1 MPKFSFSPDDIKRGF
16 NLAKLVRPMTGD
28 YVLKIN
34 GSTLS
39 VLSYD
44 RRRFCRADIRALDTD
59 VMDDYASDEFFLSA
73 DRQTLFDAK
82 LSSMSVSVTDK
93 GLNVRAS
100 EEGQSRSAVIRR
112 RPDNSR
118 RPKVVLRNLPAGGTL
133 MKAKLFEE
141 LLHQVSCA
149 ALIKET
155 KTEDDM
161 KINQVHFYP
170 DQECATSNAR
180 VYASAAFLPG
190 LILDLSIVSADI
202 PTVRAF
208 CTKSKTEDIIVG
220 QSQSHLFLSDSDSKS
235 YIMLSRV
242 ATSKPPLF
250 LVSEDEY
257 AVELEID
264 KSPLT
269 SSLSWAKTAVEG
281 TSRLSISVVRNTD
294 DFGSLNMLANGQ
306 EIATIPVKFRKGKEL
321 RADFH
326 IPTLFNIASAVN
338 CDSVIMRYSHPKVPT
353 LLELTAAK
361 PSDVP
366 ARHFLQCMRAR

>member
-34 GSTLS
+34 GAVLS

-59 VMDDYASDEFFLSA
+59 AQDDYVSDEFFLSA

-93 GLNVRAS
+93 GLNIRAS

-118 RPKVVLRNLPAGGTL
+118 RPKVVLRNLPAGGTVTQ
-133 MKAKLFEE
+133 AKLFEE

-149 ALIKET
+149 ALIRET
-155 KTEDDM
+155 KTEEDM
-161 KINQVHFYP
+161 KVNQVHFYP
-170 DQECATSNAR
+170 DQGCATSNAR

-190 LILDLSIVSADI
+190 LILDLSIISADI

-208 CTKSKTEDIIVG
+208 CTKSKTENIIVG
-220 QSQSHLFLSDSDSKS
+220 QSPSHLFLADSDSNS
-235 YIMLSRV
+235 YLMLSRV
-242 ATSKPPLF
+242 ATTKPPLF
-250 LVSEDEY
+250 IVSEDEY
-257 AVELEID
+257 TVELELE
-264 KSPLT
+264 KTQLT
-269 SSLSWAKTAVEG
+269 SSLSWAKTAIEG
-281 TSRLSISVVRNTD
+281 TSRLSLAVVRTAD
-294 DFGSLNMLANGQ
+294 DSGSLDMSANGQ
-306 EIATIPVKFRKGKEL
+306 EISSIPVKFRKGKEL

-326 IPTLFNIASAVN
+326 VPTLFNIASAVN
-338 CDSVIMRYSHPKVPT
+338 CDSIIMRYSHPKVPT

-366 ARHFLQCMRAR
+366 ARHFIQCMRAR